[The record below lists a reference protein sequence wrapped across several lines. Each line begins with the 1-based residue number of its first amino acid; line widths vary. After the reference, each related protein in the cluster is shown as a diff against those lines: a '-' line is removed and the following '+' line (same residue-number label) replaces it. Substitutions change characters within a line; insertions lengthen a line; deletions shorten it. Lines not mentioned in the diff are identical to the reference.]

1 MKNPIKTSKDKIIDA
16 LEAEEIKACCPD
28 GNIPNS
34 RVANQIDLARGNA
47 ALKYAKSQNR
57 PVRRAKMGECEF
69 SRAPLKPQYV
79 KVDANKPKG
88 MLSTEEA
95 AEKIGV
101 KTSVIRYFNKCK
113 NVDSVKIGQRIYF
126 PESSIA
132 QLASFARTSA

>member
-1 MKNPIKTSKDKIIDA
+1 MKNPKSNPSI
-16 LEAEEIKACCPD
+16 EAIKARMRKEIGYLPSD
-28 GNIPNS
+28 NIPNS
-34 RVANQIDLARGNA
+34 YISKKLEKLDANATLE
-47 ALKYAKSQNR
+47 YAKLLNR
-57 PVRRAKMGECEF
+57 PVRKAKDGECEH
-69 SRAPLKPQYV
+69 SRSPLKPQYV